1 MKRLL
6 KFFSALKRLYVTSAP
21 AGAAVPYVLGLIFVF
36 FYFVD
41 HTHPDEAYLICGA
54 VMFLAGLFIQIG
66 CSVNRG
72 INGTPADYL
81 SDYDKDVIGTAFMY
95 GEKKRMFYSALE
107 LLLAENNYNDALD
120 IFRDLKGKSLTDSEQ
135 GVLGFYTSI
144 CYSRMGYSTNA
155 AHCAVIAAEK
165 EIHLPESLLM
175 AARNFSLSASYG
187 SAAEYYE
194 KLVPIAE
201 SKGIF
206 PFIYNEIG
214 RMFLS
219 ANLPEKSRYY
229 FEKSIEYGLD
239 PITSQGGLALASL
252 LEGKED
258 EACERYRLA
267 LIARI
272 GDMEGFKSYCAQIC
286 TAGGY
291 PENFFEEHLRERYG
305 KADSHING

>member
-1 MKRLL
+1 
-6 KFFSALKRLYVTSAP
+6 
-21 AGAAVPYVLGLIFVF
+21 
-36 FYFVD
+36 
-41 HTHPDEAYLICGA
+41 
-54 VMFLAGLFIQIG
+54 
-66 CSVNRG
+66 
-72 INGTPADYL
+72 
-81 SDYDKDVIGTAFMY
+81 
-95 GEKKRMFYSALE
+95 
-107 LLLAENNYNDALD
+107 
-120 IFRDLKGKSLTDSEQ
+120 
-135 GVLGFYTSI
+135 
-144 CYSRMGYSTNA
+144 
-155 AHCAVIAAEK
+155 
-165 EIHLPESLLM
+165 
-175 AARNFSLSASYG
+175 
-187 SAAEYYE
+187 
-194 KLVPIAE
+194 
-201 SKGIF
+201 
-206 PFIYNEIG
+206 
-214 RMFLS
+214 MFLS

>member
-66 CSVNRG
+66 FSVNRG

-120 IFRDLKGKSLTDSEQ
+120 IFRDLKGKNLTDSEQ
-135 GVLGFYTSI
+135 GVLGFLHLHLLQQNGILHQRRSLRSYRSRKGDTSP
-144 CYSRMGYSTNA
+144 R
-155 AHCAVIAAEK
+155 IAA
-165 EIHLPESLLM
+165 
-175 AARNFSLSASYG
+175 YG
-187 SAAEYYE
+187 GK
-194 KLVPIAE
+194 KL
-201 SKGIF
+201 F
-206 PFIYNEIG
+206 PL
-214 RMFLS
+214 RKL
-219 ANLPEKSRYY
+219 
-229 FEKSIEYGLD
+229 
-239 PITSQGGLALASL
+239 
-252 LEGKED
+252 
-258 EACERYRLA
+258 RLC
-267 LIARI
+267 
-272 GDMEGFKSYCAQIC
+272 G
-286 TAGGY
+286 
-291 PENFFEEHLRERYG
+291 
-305 KADSHING
+305 

>member
-66 CSVNRG
+66 FSVNRG

-144 CYSRMGYSTNA
+144 CYSRMGYSTD
-155 AHCAVIAAEK
+155 
-165 EIHLPESLLM
+165 
-175 AARNFSLSASYG
+175 R
-187 SAAEYYE
+187 
-194 KLVPIAE
+194 
-201 SKGIF
+201 
-206 PFIYNEIG
+206 
-214 RMFLS
+214 
-219 ANLPEKSRYY
+219 KSVV
-229 FEKSIEYGLD
+229 
-239 PITSQGGLALASL
+239 
-252 LEGKED
+252 
-258 EACERYRLA
+258 
-267 LIARI
+267 
-272 GDMEGFKSYCAQIC
+272 
-286 TAGGY
+286 
-291 PENFFEEHLRERYG
+291 
-305 KADSHING
+305 